1 MPQTFPAL
9 NLGGTADG
17 LLVLSNGRFFRGKL
31 RGAPVEATGEVIF
44 NTSMTGYQEIL
55 TDPSYAGQIVTM
67 TYPHIGN
74 YGINPD
80 DMESKT
86 IHASALVVRELSQLS
101 SNWRATQTLEEWLI
115 EKRIPVLEGADTR
128 SLVKAI
134 RSEGECSGLL
144 VPSDSSHTLD
154 VLREE
159 AMGLPSMVGQNL
171 ARQVSARESYFW
183 ASEEDIEP
191 LLVIAY
197 DFGIK
202 YNILRS
208 MNSLGMN
215 VTVVPWNTSSE
226 EILEMNPAGVFLSNG
241 PGDPAV
247 VEEAIFAVQNL
258 LGELPIFG
266 ICLGHQIL
274 SLALGCSTYKLG
286 CGHHGSNHPVV
297 DYATEKIEITSHNHG
312 FSVDEN
318 SLPKNVRVTHR
329 SLYDQTVE
337 GIESLDYPAYSVQY
351 HPEAAPGPRD
361 ASYLFGRFLEMMK
374 S

>member
-115 EKRIPVLEGADTR
+115 EKRIPVLEGVDTR

-226 EILEMNPAGVFLSNG
+226 EILEMNPTGVFLSNG
-241 PGDPAV
+241 PGDSAV

-258 LGELPIFG
+258 LGKMPIFG

-337 GIESLDYPAYSVQY
+337 GIESLDHPAYSVQY

>member
-1 MPQTFPAL
+1 M
-9 NLGGTADG
+9 
-17 LLVLSNGRFFRGKL
+17 
-31 RGAPVEATGEVIF
+31 EATGEVIF

-115 EKRIPVLEGADTR
+115 EKRIPVLEGVDTR

-159 AMGLPSMVGQNL
+159 AMGLPSMIGQIL

-183 ASEEDIEP
+183 ASEEYIEP

-226 EILEMNPAGVFLSNG
+226 EILEMNPAGVFLLNG

-337 GIESLDYPAYSVQY
+337 GIESLDHPAYSVQY